1 MESALFSGLQGLF
14 LGVANLGLGQVIMI
28 LVGSALLYLG
38 IKKGYEPLL
47 LVPIGFGAILVN
59 IPLADM
65 MGEEGFLRFFY
76 DAGVLTEV
84 FPLLIFIGIGAMTDF
99 QPLLENPKIILLGAA
114 GQFGIFLTLL
124 LALALGFDKLD
135 AVAVAIIGACDGPTA
150 IYVSSKFAPHLLG
163 AMIDFGPVLANPIVL
178 LFGAAGQFGIFLTL
192 FLALWLG
199 FLRQEAVSIA
209 VIGAC
214 DGPTAIFVTSRYAP
228 ALLPAVSIAAYSYMS
243 LVPLI
248 QPPIMR
254 LLTTDRERKIVMGV
268 VKQPVSK
275 TTKILFPIVVTIFA
289 SILAPKGAPLIG
301 TVMLG
306 NLMKESGVVDRLK
319 SASENEIANIVTLLL
334 GLCIGATME
343 ADKFLRAQTLLILG
357 LGFVAISLDTAVGV
371 LFGKLMCFLTG
382 GKINPLIGAAGISAF
397 PMSARVVQA
406 EGQKYNKK
414 NYLLM
419 HAMSANAGGQI
430 GSVIAAAVMLSVLQG
445 MGIIGG

>member
-1 MESALFSGLQGLF
+1 MESALAAGFQGLL
-14 LGVANLGLGQVIMI
+14 LGVVNLGPGQVIMLLI
-28 LVGSALLYLG
+28 GALLLYLG
-38 IKKGYEPLL
+38 ISKGYEPLL
-47 LVPIGFGAILVN
+47 LLPIGFGAILVN

-65 MGEEGFLRFFY
+65 MGKEGFLRFFY
-76 DAGVLTEV
+76 DFGVLTEV

-124 LALALGFDKLD
+124 LALALGFERLD
-135 AVAVAIIGACDGPTA
+135 AVAVAVIGACDGPTA
-150 IYVSSKFAPHLLG
+150 IYVSSKFAPHMLG
-163 AMIDFGPVLANPIVL
+163 A
-178 LFGAAGQFGIFLTL
+178 
-192 FLALWLG
+192 
-199 FLRQEAVSIA
+199 VS
-209 VIGAC
+209 V
-214 DGPTAIFVTSRYAP
+214 
-228 ALLPAVSIAAYSYMS
+228 AAYSYMS

-254 LLTTDRERKIVMGV
+254 ALTTEKERQIVMGIA
-268 VKQPVSK
+268 KREPISK
-275 TTKILFPIVVTIFA
+275 TTKIVFPVVVTIFA

-306 NLMKESGVVDRLK
+306 NLMRESGVVDRLK
-319 SASENEIANIVTLLL
+319 AAAENEITNIVTLLL

-343 ADKFLRAQTLLILG
+343 AGNFLRGETLLILC
-357 LGFVAISLDTAVGV
+357 LGFIAISLDTAVGV
-371 LFGKLMCFLTG
+371 LFGKLMCTLTG

-397 PMSARVVQA
+397 PMSARVVQV

-445 MGIIGG
+445 MGIVGG

>member
-1 MESALFSGLQGLF
+1 MESALASGLQGLF
-14 LGVANLGLGQVIMI
+14 LGVANLGLGHVVMLVI
-28 LVGSALLYLG
+28 GSLLLYLG
-38 IKKGYEPLL
+38 INKGYEPLL

-65 MGEEGFLRFFY
+65 MGKEGFLRFFY
-76 DAGVLTEV
+76 DVGVLTEV

-124 LALALGFDKLD
+124 LALALGFEKLD

-150 IYVSSKFAPHLLG
+150 IYVSSKFAPHMLG
-163 AMIDFGPVLANPIVL
+163 A
-178 LFGAAGQFGIFLTL
+178 
-192 FLALWLG
+192 
-199 FLRQEAVSIA
+199 VS
-209 VIGAC
+209 V
-214 DGPTAIFVTSRYAP
+214 
-228 ALLPAVSIAAYSYMS
+228 AAYSYMS

-254 LLTTDRERKIVMGV
+254 ALTSEKERQIIMGAAKREPI
-268 VKQPVSK
+268 SN
-275 TTKILFPIVVTIFA
+275 TTKIVFPIVVTIFA

-306 NLMKESGVVDRLK
+306 NLLRESGVVDRLK
-319 SASENEIANIVTLLL
+319 NAAENEITNIVTLLL

-343 ADKFLRAQTLLILG
+343 ANNFLRAETLLILG
-357 LGFVAISLDTAVGV
+357 LGFIAISLDTAVGV
-371 LFGKLMCFLTG
+371 LFGKLMCALTG

-397 PMSARVVQA
+397 PMSARVVQV

>member
-14 LGVANLGLGQVIMI
+14 LGIANLGLGHVVMLAIA
-28 LVGSALLYLG
+28 LVLLYLG

-76 DAGVLTEV
+76 NAGVLTEV

-150 IYVSSKFAPHLLG
+150 IYVSSKFAPHMLG
-163 AMIDFGPVLANPIVL
+163 A
-178 LFGAAGQFGIFLTL
+178 
-192 FLALWLG
+192 
-199 FLRQEAVSIA
+199 VS
-209 VIGAC
+209 V
-214 DGPTAIFVTSRYAP
+214 
-228 ALLPAVSIAAYSYMS
+228 AAYSYMS

-254 LLTTDRERKIVMGV
+254 ALTTDRERKIVMGV

-275 TTKILFPIVVTIFA
+275 TAKILFPIVVTIVA

-306 NLMKESGVVDRLK
+306 NLLKESGAVERLK
-319 SASENEIANIVTLLL
+319 HAAENEIANIVTLLL

-343 ADKFLRAQTLLILG
+343 ADKFLRAQTLLVLG
-357 LGFVAISLDTAVGV
+357 LGFIAISLDTAVGV
-371 LFGKLMCFLTG
+371 LFGKLMCLLTG
-382 GKINPLIGAAGISAF
+382 GKVNPLIGAAGISAF

-445 MGIIGG
+445 MGIVGGG